1 MRFEHHLDINA
12 PAATVFALNTD
23 IEAWPRLT
31 PTVTSVRRLD
41 DGPLRPGS
49 QALVKQPGQRAT
61 VWTVTTFD
69 PDHSFVWHAKVMGVK
84 TVATHVVNPTPT
96 GCRNSLI
103 LEMTGRGSRVFGGL
117 LGRKLRKVLRTENE
131 GFHREA
137 LRRSRADE
145 SPVVG

>member
-1 MRFEHHLDINA
+1 MA
-12 PAATVFALNTD
+12 PTHPDCDLCKTPRRRATA
-23 IEAWPRLT
+23 
-31 PTVTSVRRLD
+31 
-41 DGPLRPGS
+41 PG
-49 QALVKQPGQRAT
+49 QPGAGEQPGQRAT

-131 GFHREA
+131 GS
-137 LRRSRADE
+137 RSRGE
-145 SPVVG
+145 SA